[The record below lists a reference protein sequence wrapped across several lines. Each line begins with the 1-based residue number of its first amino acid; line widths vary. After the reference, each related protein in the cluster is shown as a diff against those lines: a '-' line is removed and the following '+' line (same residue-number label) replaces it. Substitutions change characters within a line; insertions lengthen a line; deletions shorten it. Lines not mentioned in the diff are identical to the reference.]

1 MRKRRSSE
9 TRENILKFIQT
20 FISDKGYSPAVKD
33 IVEGCNLSS
42 PNLAQHHLN
51 VLESEGVLHRDP
63 GVFRS
68 IRLVYGNNI
77 GVPLLGTIAAGRPIP
92 VPNSDNW
99 VAEADE
105 VLNLTADIVGKREN
119 VYALKVRG
127 RSMMDACVM
136 DGDIVIVEATQAAGD
151 GDMVAVW
158 LKDEHEVT
166 LKRIY
171 REASFIRLQPANRQM
186 EPLYVSPENVEI
198 QGKVVAVLRRMEH

>member
-1 MRKRRSSE
+1 MRKHRSSE
-9 TRENILKFIQT
+9 TRENILKFIQA
-20 FISDKGYSPAVKD
+20 FLSDKGYSPAVKD
-33 IVEGCNLSS
+33 IVKGCNLSS

-51 VLESEGVLHRDP
+51 VLEREGALHRDP

-68 IRLVYGNNI
+68 IRLVQSNNI
-77 GVPLLGTIAAGRPIP
+77 EVPLLGTIAAGEPIP

-99 VAEADE
+99 TAEAE
-105 VLNLTADIVGKREN
+105 EMLNLTTDIVGNREN

-136 DGDIVIVEATQAAGD
+136 DGDIVIMEATQAAGD
-151 GDMVAVW
+151 GEMVAVW

-166 LKRIY
+166 LKKIY
-171 REASFIRLQPANRQM
+171 REEGFVRLQPANRQM
-186 EPLYVSPENVEI
+186 EPLYVSPENVEV

>member
-1 MRKRRSSE
+1 MRKHRPSE
-9 TRENILKFIQT
+9 TRDNILKFIQA
-20 FISDKGYSPAVKD
+20 FLSDKGYSPAVKD
-33 IVEGCNLSS
+33 IVKGCDLSS

-51 VLESEGVLHRDP
+51 VLEREGTLHRDP

-68 IRLVYGNNI
+68 IRLVRSNNI
-77 GVPLLGTIAAGRPIP
+77 EVPLLGTIAAGKPIP

-99 VAEADE
+99 TAEAE
-105 VLNLTADIVGKREN
+105 EMLNLTTDIVGNRQN

-136 DGDIVIVEATQAAGD
+136 DGDIVIMEATQAAGD
-151 GDMVAVW
+151 GEMVAVW

-166 LKRIY
+166 LKKIY
-171 REASFIRLQPANRQM
+171 REESFIRLQPANRQM

-198 QGKVVAVLRRMEH
+198 QGKVVAVLRRMQH